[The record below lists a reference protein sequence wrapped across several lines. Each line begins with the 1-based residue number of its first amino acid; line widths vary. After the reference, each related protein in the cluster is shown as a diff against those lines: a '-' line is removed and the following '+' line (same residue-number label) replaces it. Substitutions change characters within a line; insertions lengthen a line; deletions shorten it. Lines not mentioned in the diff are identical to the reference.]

1 MSTILPQ
8 LLTADEYWQTP
19 GGTASSELLHGEVH
33 RTMPPGAEH
42 GRIVLRLGAKL
53 LAWVEQANAGY
64 IGTEAGYLLE
74 TNPDSVRGPDLS
86 YVRKERIPASGIPKA
101 FWRLA
106 PDVAIECVS
115 PNEAASGV
123 REKVRDYLNA
133 GTLLVWLIFP
143 NTREVVVHSP
153 DGSSQVYGEQEVL
166 EFPEVMPGFRCT
178 LQEVL

>member
-1 MSTILPQ
+1 MLPRQ
-8 LLTADEYWQTP
+8 LLTADEYWQMP

-53 LAWVEQANAGY
+53 LAWAEQTKAGY

-86 YVRKERIPASGIPKA
+86 YIRRARIPASGIPKA

-106 PDVAIECVS
+106 PDVTIECVS
-115 PNEAASGV
+115 PNESASEV

-133 GTLLVWLIFP
+133 GTLLVWLIYIQ
-143 NTREVVVHSP
+143 TRAK
-153 DGSSQVYGEQEVL
+153 SSCIRRMDTRRFMESGT
-166 EFPEVMPGFRCT
+166 FWNFRRSCRGFGAR
-178 LQEVL
+178 